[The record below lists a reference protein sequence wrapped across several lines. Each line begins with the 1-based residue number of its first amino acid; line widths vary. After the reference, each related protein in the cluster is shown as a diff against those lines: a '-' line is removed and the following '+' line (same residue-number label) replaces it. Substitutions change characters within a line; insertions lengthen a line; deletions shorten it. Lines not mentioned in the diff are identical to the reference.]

1 MAKKM
6 MPMPKGKAM
15 KAFEKA
21 DKKSDAKEMKMAVKM
36 AGKKSK

>member
-15 KAFEKA
+15 KSMEKM
-21 DKKSDAKEMKMAVKM
+21 DKKSDANMMAKAM
-36 AGKKSK
+36 ASAKKSK